1 MAVRMRV
8 SVSGMPGVRRALSKL
23 KPPGSDAA
31 VSRALRRSGK
41 LVNEITRTQFL
52 SGHPLKVVD
61 DDLRTSILT
70 APVKRSQFVEIGSS
84 LPQAD
89 PLEFGWPGHNLRAYH
104 FLEGAVKRTEPQ
116 LPRIFIEEIER
127 EIAGVA
133 RR

>member
-8 SVSGMPGVRRALSKL
+8 SVSGMPAVREALSRL

-31 VSRALRRSGK
+31 VKRALQRSGK
-41 LVNEITRTQFL
+41 LVNEITRTKFL
-52 SGHPLKVVD
+52 SGQVLNVVD
-61 DDLRTSILT
+61 DDLRGSIRT
-70 APVKRSQFVEIGSS
+70 DPVKRNAFIEIGSA

-89 PLEFGWPGHNLRAYH
+89 PLEFGWPGHNLRGRHYM
-104 FLEGAVKRTEPQ
+104 EGAVKRAEPQ

-127 EIAGVA
+127 ELAGVA